1 MDWEKMETLEK
12 EGFKSYIRPRR
23 DDDYEL
29 AEDFQRDKFARRLL
43 QIIFSLLVV
52 SESYHFFQLQK
63 EELFRLDDWSN
74 EALLEAIYEALTKD
88 SWPLYLYLENQNS
101 LLVLNKNLA
110 CPIYSQNEAWLE
122 KLTALLEQEGLLM
135 TD

>member
-12 EGFKSYIRPRR
+12 KGFKGYIRPRR

-29 AEDFQRDKFARRLL
+29 AEDFQRDKFARRML
-43 QIIFSLLVV
+43 QIIFSLLIV

-101 LLVLNKNLA
+101 LLVLNKSQA
-110 CPIYSQNEAWLE
+110 CPIYSQNEVWLE
-122 KLTALLEQEGLLM
+122 TLKEQLETHGLAFEI
-135 TD
+135 

>member
-12 EGFKSYIRPRR
+12 EGFKGYIRPRR

-43 QIIFSLLVV
+43 QIIFSLLIV

-101 LLVLNKNLA
+101 LLVLNKSQA
-110 CPIYSQNEAWLE
+110 CPVYSQNEAWLE

>member
-12 EGFKSYIRPRR
+12 EGFKGYIRPRR

-29 AEDFQRDKFARRLL
+29 AEDFQRDKFARRML
-43 QIIFSLLVV
+43 QIIFSLLIV
-52 SESYHFFQLQK
+52 SESYHFLQLQK

-110 CPIYSQNEAWLE
+110 CPIYSQNEVWLE
-122 KLTALLEQEGLLM
+122 TLKEQLETHGLAFEI
-135 TD
+135 

>member
-12 EGFKSYIRPRR
+12 EGFKGYIRPRK
-23 DDDYEL
+23 DDDYKL
-29 AEDFQRDKFARRLL
+29 AEDFQRDKFARRIL
-43 QIIFSLLVV
+43 QIIFSLLTV

-74 EALLEAIYEALTKD
+74 EALLEAIYESLTKD

-110 CPIYSQNEAWLE
+110 CPIYSQNEVWLE
-122 KLTALLEQEGLLM
+122 TLKEQLETHGLAFEI
-135 TD
+135 

>member
-1 MDWEKMETLEK
+1 MEWEKMETLEK
-12 EGFKSYIRPRR
+12 EGFKGYIRPRR
-23 DDDYEL
+23 DDNYEL

-43 QIIFSLLVV
+43 QIIFSLLIV

-101 LLVLNKNLA
+101 LLVLNKSQA
-110 CPIYSQNEAWLE
+110 CPIYSQNEVWLE

>member
-12 EGFKSYIRPRR
+12 EGFKGYIRPRR

-29 AEDFQRDKFARRLL
+29 AEDFQRDKFARRML
-43 QIIFSLLVV
+43 QIIFSLLTV

-110 CPIYSQNEAWLE
+110 CPIYSQNEVWLE
-122 KLTALLEQEGLLM
+122 TLKEQLETHGLAFEI
-135 TD
+135 

>member
-12 EGFKSYIRPRR
+12 EGFKGYIRPRR
-23 DDDYEL
+23 DDEYEL
-29 AEDFQRDKFARRLL
+29 AEDFQRDKFARRIL
-43 QIIFSLLVV
+43 QIIFSLLIV

-101 LLVLNKNLA
+101 LLVLNKSQA
-110 CPIYSQNEAWLE
+110 CPIYSQNEVWLE
-122 KLTALLEQEGLLM
+122 TLKEQLETHGLAFEI
-135 TD
+135 

>member
-1 MDWEKMETLEK
+1 MDLEKMATLEK
-12 EGFKSYIRPRR
+12 EGFKGYIRPRR

-29 AEDFQRDKFARRLL
+29 AEDFQRDKFARRML
-43 QIIFSLLVV
+43 QIIFSLLIV

-101 LLVLNKNLA
+101 LLVLNKSQA
-110 CPIYSQNEAWLE
+110 CPIYSQNEVWLE
-122 KLTALLEQEGLLM
+122 ALKEQLETHGLAFEI
-135 TD
+135 

>member
-1 MDWEKMETLEK
+1 MEWGKMETLEK
-12 EGFKSYIRPRR
+12 EGFKGYIRPRR
-23 DDDYEL
+23 DDEYEL

-43 QIIFSLLVV
+43 QIIFSLLIV

-101 LLVLNKNLA
+101 LLVLNKSQA
-110 CPIYSQNEAWLE
+110 CPIYSQNEVWLE
-122 KLTALLEQEGLLM
+122 TLKEQLETHGLAFEI
-135 TD
+135 

>member
-12 EGFKSYIRPRR
+12 EGFKGYIRPRR

-29 AEDFQRDKFARRLL
+29 AEDFQKDKFARRIL
-43 QIIFSLLVV
+43 QIIFSLLTV

-101 LLVLNKNLA
+101 LLVLNKSQA
-110 CPIYSQNEAWLE
+110 CPIYSQNEVWLE
-122 KLTALLEQEGLLM
+122 TLKEQLETHGLAFEI
-135 TD
+135 

>member
-12 EGFKSYIRPRR
+12 EGFKGYIRPRR

-43 QIIFSLLVV
+43 QIIFSLLIV

-101 LLVLNKNLA
+101 LLVLNKSQA
-110 CPIYSQNEAWLE
+110 CPIYSQNEVWLE
-122 KLTALLEQEGLLM
+122 TLKEQLETHGLAFEI
-135 TD
+135 

>member
-12 EGFKSYIRPRR
+12 EGFKGYIRPRR

-29 AEDFQRDKFARRLL
+29 AEDFQRDKFARRML
-43 QIIFSLLVV
+43 QIIFSLLIV

-101 LLVLNKNLA
+101 LLVLNKSQA
-110 CPIYSQNEAWLE
+110 CPIYSQNEVWLE
-122 KLTALLEQEGLLM
+122 TLKEQLETHGLAFEI
-135 TD
+135 